1 MSASLFCTLCCL
13 FIEGADPLKLPWV
26 GLAPSEMPHVLGR
39 PVGLGTGPFATRCYL
54 SSYKSTGARPAF
66 GIGGWEPTVLQ
77 VIENQL
83 SINWTVPNLCNP
95 ISGQVFYLHSF
106 HLLRAFFIVE
116 CPRLQSQRTG
126 CSFSCKRGKE
136 NGNIDLKRR
145 RVYTCTAF

>member
-1 MSASLFCTLCCL
+1 M
-13 FIEGADPLKLPWV
+13 
-26 GLAPSEMPHVLGR
+26 
-39 PVGLGTGPFATRCYL
+39 GTGPFATRCYL
-54 SSYKSTGARPAF
+54 SSYKSAGARPAF
-66 GIGGWEPTVLQ
+66 WIGGWEPAVLQ

-106 HLLRAFFIVE
+106 HLLRAFYFVE

-136 NGNIDLKRR
+136 NGDLG
-145 RVYTCTAF
+145 